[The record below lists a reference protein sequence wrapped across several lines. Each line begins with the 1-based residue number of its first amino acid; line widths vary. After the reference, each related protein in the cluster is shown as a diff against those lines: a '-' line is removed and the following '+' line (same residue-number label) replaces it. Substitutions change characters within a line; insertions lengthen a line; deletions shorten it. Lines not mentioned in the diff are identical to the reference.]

1 MAHEH
6 NHNHKHDHEDEDR
19 YITLVNENG
28 DEELFE
34 ILLTFDSEET
44 NKSYVLFYPVGE
56 VDEEEEGVVHA
67 YSYIPTEDGGLGE
80 LMEIESE
87 EEWDMVEEVFNTF
100 LDDEEQE

>member
-6 NHNHKHDHEDEDR
+6 NHNHNHEDEER

-34 ILLTFDSEET
+34 ILLTFDSEEYE
-44 NKSYVLFYPVGE
+44 KSYVLFYPVGE
-56 VDEEEEGVVHA
+56 VEEEDEGVVHA
-67 YSYIPTEDGGLGE
+67 YSYIPTEEGGFGE
-80 LMEIESE
+80 LMEIENE

-100 LDDEEQE
+100 LDDEEE